1 MTSTSHSTPPPPL
14 SSSSSVPNIV
24 AVAAGFVDGLKCG
37 ASTKS
42 AVIRIGLQEMWRF
55 ISSYYKD
62 CQYTTLLESC
72 DITDLMATC
81 TAGRNRRVSEAFV
94 TTGKPIEEL
103 EAEMLQGQKLQGPL
117 TAKEVHEVLVN
128 DGKVEEFPLMAAV
141 HMICTGRQSPKDL
154 ITTLAS
160 L

>member
-1 MTSTSHSTPPPPL
+1 MQ
-14 SSSSSVPNIV
+14 SSVCVCNTQAMVGSEQALFKQSTYNFTNIV
-24 AVAAGFVDGLKCG
+24 AVAAGFVDGLKYG

-72 DITDLMATC
+72 GIADLMATC
-81 TAGRNRRVSEAFV
+81 TAGRNRRVCEAFV

-103 EAEMLQGQKLQGPL
+103 EAEMLQVRSCR
-117 TAKEVHEVLVN
+117 AH
-128 DGKVEEFPLMAAV
+128 
-141 HMICTGRQSPKDL
+141 
-154 ITTLAS
+154 
-160 L
+160 